1 MSFVT
6 DRKTRD
12 SLPAPR
18 SFYASEQVQGRV
30 RRSPATLVPMDD
42 ASEEVSTWF
51 ARPLEASN
59 RPADPM
65 DTPVAAK
72 PAAKAGG
79 LFAALFNY

>member
-18 SFYASEQVQGRV
+18 SYYASEQVQGRV
-30 RRSPATLVPMDD
+30 RRSPATIVPLDEV
-42 ASEEVSTWF
+42 EEPVSAWF

-59 RPADPM
+59 RPSDMLEASQP
-65 DTPVAAK
+65 K
-72 PAAKAGG
+72 PATKAGG